1 MYIGIST
8 HVVRPAFS
16 AHHPCFP
23 NRAQSKPT
31 LKEERNTRS
40 IIPAARTHLT
50 RYYGLISV
58 PFTYPSWLTS
68 DKHTLDFTVK
78 GIRPQ

>member
-16 AHHPCFP
+16 AHHPLLP
-23 NRAQSKPT
+23 QSSAKPT

-58 PFTYPSWLTS
+58 PFTYQA
-68 DKHTLDFTVK
+68 
-78 GIRPQ
+78 G